1 MKNQD
6 NHAVKPPVP
15 DQSNMWVY
23 TADLSHVWDC
33 RCEIAQLLDCVSALH
48 LLALD
53 YLKEDAMPISTL
65 LNVLASKLDECN
77 GLLSKTLDQA
87 MEVKQ

>member
-1 MKNQD
+1 MKTQD
-6 NHAVKPPVP
+6 TRAVKPPAT
-15 DQSNMWVY
+15 DLSNMWIQ

-33 RCEIAQLLDCVSALH
+33 RCEVSQLHECITALH

-53 YLKEDAMPISTL
+53 YLKEDAMSISVL
-65 LNVLASKLDECN
+65 LNVLANKLEECQ

-87 MEVKQ
+87 MGGKS